1 MKRKM
6 ALVQKADVVA
16 FEEFDIPALAPH
28 DVLLKVSYSA
38 VCGSDLHLYHDIHP
52 FVKAPS
58 TIGHELSGR
67 VVETG
72 SAVTKVQ
79 TGDLVAPEPIL
90 VCGECAYCQ
99 SGDYHMCKEV
109 SYQYRKGQAGFTD
122 YFVVD
127 ERWAHKVPQQVGDK
141 AAAIIEPLSVAIHG
155 ARKAGDLLA
164 KTVVVIGAGAIGTL
178 AAHVCCLSGA
188 AAVYVVDLNPKRL
201 ALSARLSGAVPLNA
215 KEQDVVEFVRG
226 ETGGLGC
233 DVVIECTG
241 AEVCAVQA
249 VGMVRKLGTIVQMGI
264 SSSNF
269 KDYPYARLLS
279 QEITLRGSQG
289 YCFDFERA
297 IALLASGRLDLS
309 QYVTHEFPAAQIADA
324 FALAASPDTDSMKI
338 LLHYE

>member
-6 ALVQKADVVA
+6 AVVQKAEDVR
-16 FEEFDIPALAPH
+16 FEEFGIPALGPH

-38 VCGSDLHLYHDIHP
+38 VCGSDLHLYRDIHP

-72 SAVTKVQ
+72 SAVTGVQ
-79 TGDLVAPEPIL
+79 KGDLVVPEPIL
-90 VCGECAYCQ
+90 VCGECAYCK
-99 SGDYHMCKEV
+99 SGDYHMCRDV
-109 SYQYRKGQAGFTD
+109 SYQYRRGQAGFTD
-122 YFVVD
+122 FFVVD

-141 AAAIIEPLSVAIHG
+141 SAAIVEPLSVAVHG
-155 ARKAGDLLA
+155 VRKAGDLLA

-178 AAHVCCLSGA
+178 AAHVCRLSGA
-188 AAVYVVDLNPKRL
+188 ARVFIVDLNPKRL
-201 ALSARLSGAVPLNA
+201 ELSARLSGAQPLNA
-215 KEQDVVEFVRG
+215 KEQDVVAFVR
-226 ETGGLGC
+226 EQTDGLGC

-249 VGMVRKLGTIVQMGI
+249 LDMVCKMGTIVQLGI
-264 SSSNF
+264 PSRNF

-279 QEITLRGSQG
+279 QEVTLRGSQG

-297 IALLASGRLDLS
+297 IALLSSGRIDLA
-309 QYVTHEFPAAQIADA
+309 QYITHEFPSAQIADA
-324 FALAASPDTDSMKI
+324 FALAANPDTDSMKI